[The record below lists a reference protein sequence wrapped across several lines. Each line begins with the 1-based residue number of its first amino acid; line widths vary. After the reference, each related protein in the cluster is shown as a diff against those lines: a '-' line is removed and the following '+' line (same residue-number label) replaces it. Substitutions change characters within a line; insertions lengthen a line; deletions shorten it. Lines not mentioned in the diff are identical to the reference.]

1 MKMLTPELKAD
12 VSSAPESQRHMR
24 KEPMKNP
31 QSELTQ
37 MQRDELAALDAL
49 PDDQIDTTD
58 IPETQDWSGAVRGLF
73 HMPANERSNALDG
86 LRDRR
91 ASDSYF
97 NDDDDGIAG
106 QDWAGPTGYIGAY
119 ISSETRKTLDA
130 YRSQPNLVAEHANHE
145 EDTARGGYARRQLF
159 ELVQN
164 GADALSSSLGG
175 RIWIGLTRN
184 YLYCADEG
192 HPIDQDGVKALMFA
206 YLSPKRGTDEI
217 GRFGLGFKSVLGVTD
232 TPEFFSR
239 SGSFRFDRR
248 AASELL
254 QLIVPNAERY
264 PVLRLPEPI
273 DPDLEMEGDPILR
286 ELMDWSSNIV
296 RLPLKDGAHENLERQ
311 MEEFPAEFLL
321 FVEHVS
327 MLTLQNDSHGTVRSF
342 SLSKENDLY
351 LLNDGETTTRW
362 MIEKAVHEL
371 SSEARSDSRS
381 LDDSGQVPISW
392 AAPIESL
399 GQPGVFWAYF
409 PTVTSSLLAGIL
421 NAPWKT
427 NEDRQNL
434 LDGIYN
440 REIIDAAAS
449 MVATALPKLSTANDP
464 GRHLDALPRRRE
476 AGDNQHSISLRNRLY
491 SILEDKEIVPDQK
504 GILRK
509 ILEISYPPE
518 GVMGEALEIWTECES
533 RPRNWLHHSVLTIN
547 GQGRQAR
554 LGLTASSRNQPD
566 WNWPVLRRVPVSEW
580 LEALTTTAGSEQDK
594 VQASKSAIRSAMQMR
609 ASSRGYAGLGKIILT
624 SSGNWTEANPESIF
638 LGGGSSAVSVTLVHS
653 DLQND
658 PDTMA
663 ALREL
668 GIRPASPEIGLKQAV
683 SAWRYRQSDFP
694 NYGYASKYEYEAWM
708 DSNWKMYSE
717 FPSDN
722 VRRIREALADQGSVS
737 GWHIL
742 FDFLDEDQ
750 ITIPDYDA
758 WMSKYWGLFWIW
770 AREVAPPEAA
780 GIIRDSRTEWRE
792 ILSVH
797 TIDGSWNLLVDSLLP
812 GPVVPVDGSRDSNIC
827 IDVRYH
833 DDDQPLLLQLGAVD
847 SPRDSQ
853 MLSRHRLLNFTRRCR
868 REFQQQDGLLSTP
881 QDNYLNFE
889 TTVTSGPLDI
899 LEALSDEGRVEY
911 TWRLLGLSHTYLPW
925 KMRHDTRRNTYPVM
939 EFPSP
944 ALRVLQEYGRI
955 GTDDGIHKLSEALG
969 ASPESF
975 AVLSKLLSH
984 PKSTLICNAFGISAP
999 DDTNDDDD
1007 VYWLP
1012 AGGVKAAREEVRA
1025 HATDEL
1031 RLLAAVGKQELLKH
1045 LPEGLIEILEIEN
1058 RGNLD
1063 GPQVAQAAIATFHT
1077 GALREYRDAL
1087 RHLGPPRRWAGS
1099 PGAIAFVKSLGFGEE
1114 WAMEPSV
1121 RREPFMEVDGPYS
1134 LPELHG
1140 YQRKIVDKVREL
1152 IRSSDSIVEHR
1163 GMISMPTGSGKTRVA
1178 VQSIVEAIRE
1188 DGFNAG
1194 ILWVADRDELC
1205 EQAVEAWREVWASEG
1220 IQRSQLRISRMW
1232 GGQPTPLATTD
1243 RHVIVATIQ
1252 TLYTKIARQP
1262 DMYEFLSGFKLLVF
1276 DEAHRS
1282 VAPSFTSVMQELG
1295 LTRWRRDNEPFLIGL
1310 TATPYR
1316 GRDERETER
1325 LVNRYGSNRLD
1336 EDAFLSDDPD
1346 DVIRELQAMQVLA
1359 RADHA
1364 TIEGGSFHLT
1374 GSELKLSAS
1383 VPWLPQS
1390 VEERIASDIERT
1402 RRIVGAYRT
1411 QVSPDWPTLIFAT
1424 SVEHARTVAALLTS
1438 KGISARA
1445 VSADT
1450 DTSIRRRIV
1459 EQFRS
1464 GEIKVL
1470 VNYGIFREGF
1480 DAPKTRAIIVARP
1493 VYSPNMYFQMIG
1505 RGLRGV
1511 KNGGNDRCLI
1521 LNVSDN
1527 IDNFQRK
1534 LAFTELDWLWD

>member
-1 MKMLTPELKAD
+1 
-12 VSSAPESQRHMR
+12 
-24 KEPMKNP
+24 MKNP

-327 MLTLQNDSHGTVRSF
+327 ELTLQNDAHGTVRSF
-342 SLSKENDLY
+342 TLSKEDDLY
-351 LLNDGETTTRW
+351 LLNEGETTTRW
-362 MIEKAVHEL
+362 MVEKAVHEL
-371 SSEARSDSRS
+371 SSAARNDSRS

-392 AAPIESL
+392 AAPIDNL

-449 MVATALPKLSTANDP
+449 MVAAALPKLSTANDP

-491 SILEDKEIVPDQK
+491 SVLEDKEIVPDQK

-509 ILEISYPPE
+509 IFEISYPPE
-518 GVMGEALEIWTECES
+518 GVVVEALEKWTECES

-566 WNWPVLRRVPVSEW
+566 WNWPVLWRVPVSEW
-580 LEALTTTAGSEQDK
+580 LEALTASADSEQER
-594 VQASKSAIRSAMQMR
+594 VQASKSAIQAATILP
-609 ASSRGYAGLGKIILT
+609 ASPRGYAVLGKIVLT
-624 SSGNWTEANPESIF
+624 SSGNWTESDPDSVF
-638 LGGGSSAVSVTLVHS
+638 LGGGNSTVAVTLVHPE
-653 DLQND
+653 LQND
-658 PDTMA
+658 PITLA
-663 ALREL
+663 ALRVL
-668 GIRPASPEIGLKQAV
+668 GIRPASPEISLKQAV
-683 SAWRYRQSDFP
+683 SAWRYGQSNLLRDGF
-694 NYGYASKYEYEAWM
+694 ASLNEYQAWM
-708 DSNWKMYSE
+708 DAHWKAFSTLPQDSIQSIKRVRE
-717 FPSDN
+717 ERSDQ
-722 VRRIREALADQGSVS
+722 RGVS
-737 GWHIL
+737 GEDIL
-742 FDFLDEDQ
+742 FEILNEDH
-750 ITIPDYDA
+750 IVRPSYDA
-758 WMSKYWGLFWIW
+758 WMSKYWALFWQW
-770 AREVAPPEAA
+770 TREVAPHEAA
-780 GIIRDSRTEWRE
+780 GIIRDSRPAWRE

-797 TIDGSWNLLVDSLLP
+797 TIDGSWTLLADSLLP

-833 DDDQPLLLQLGAVD
+833 DDDRPLLLQLGAVD
-847 SPRDSQ
+847 SPRDGQ
-853 MLSRHRLLNFTRRCR
+853 ELSRLRLLRFTSNCR
-868 REFQQQDGLLSTP
+868 WEFQQQDGLPSTP
-881 QDNYLNFE
+881 QGSYLNFE
-889 TTVTSGPLDI
+889 KAVTSGPLDI
-899 LEALSDEGRVEY
+899 LEALSDEGKVTY
-911 TWRLLGLSHTYLPW
+911 TWQLLDLRDTYLPW
-925 KMRHDTRRNTYPVM
+925 TMRHKTRRDTYPVM
-939 EFPSP
+939 EFSSP
-944 ALRVLQEYGRI
+944 AIGVLQEYGRI
-955 GTDDGIHKLSEALG
+955 RTDDGIHKLSEGLG
-969 ASPESF
+969 DSPENV

-984 PKSTLICNAFGISAP
+984 PRSTLICGAFGISTP

-1007 VYWLP
+1007 DYWLP
-1012 AGGVKAAREEVRA
+1012 AAGIRAAREEVRA
-1025 HATDEL
+1025 YPTDEL
-1031 RLLAAVGKQELLKH
+1031 RLLAGVGEQELLKH

-1058 RGNLD
+1058 GRNLD

-1077 GALREYRDAL
+1077 GALREYREAL

-1114 WAMEPSV
+1114 WAMERGV

-1140 YQRKIVDKVREL
+1140 YQRKIVDKIREL
-1152 IRSSDSIVEHR
+1152 IRSSDSIAEHR

-1188 DGFNAG
+1188 DGFSGG

-1220 IQRSQLRISRMW
+1220 VQRSQLRISRMW
-1232 GGQPTPLATTD
+1232 GGQPTPLATTN

-1252 TLYTKIARQP
+1252 TLSTKIARQP

-1295 LTRWRRDNEPFLIGL
+1295 LTRWRRDNEPLLIGL

-1336 EDAFLSDDPD
+1336 EGAFISDDPD

-1359 RADHA
+1359 RADHT

-1374 GSELKLSAS
+1374 GSELRLSAS

-1390 VEERIASDIERT
+1390 VEGRIASDIERT
-1402 RRIVGAYRT
+1402 RRIVGAYRS

-1424 SVEHARTVAALLTS
+1424 SVEHAKTVAALLTS
-1438 KGISARA
+1438 KGTSARA

-1464 GEIKVL
+1464 GKIKVL

-1534 LAFTELDWLWD
+1534 LAFTEIDWLWD